1 MFGENA
7 IALTRPFNNG
17 LFKDLA
23 FFLYAQ
29 NSSNAGYFFIL
40 PLMALSIAGL
50 FKIRMHILTDFVI
63 WWIVVNIHNKI
74 YPTLTGGEFLLNQLL
89 FFNCFISD
97 KFVSKGNF
105 ISQLKICAH
114 NFGVMAVVIQVC
126 LVYFFAALAKLGDE
140 SWLSGT
146 AVLKAAQT
154 EQYSLHSIVMS
165 AEKFSW
171 LFILLNYIVFAY
183 QLLFPVLVWIKR
195 IKKPFLV
202 IGILIHLY
210 IAFVIGLV
218 SFGFVMILSYIY
230 FWPLLNHKGHKG
242 FSPL

>member
-7 IALTRPFNNG
+7 LALTRPFNNG

-29 NSSNAGYFFIL
+29 SNSNAGYFFIL
-40 PLMALSIAGL
+40 PLLVLCVAGL
-50 FKIRMHILTDFVI
+50 FKLRIHILTDLVI

-74 YPTLTGGEFLLNQLL
+74 YPTLTGGEFFLNQLL

-105 ISQLKICAH
+105 ISQLKICVH
-114 NFGVMAVVIQVC
+114 NFGVIAIIIQVC
-126 LVYFFAALAKLGDE
+126 MVYFFAALAKLGDE
-140 SWLSGT
+140 SWLNGT
-146 AVLKAAQT
+146 AVLKTAQV

-165 AEKFSW
+165 VEKFSW
-171 LFILLNYIVFAY
+171 LFIILNYIVFAY
-183 QLLFPVLVWIKR
+183 QLLFPVLVWIKK

-202 IGILIHLY
+202 IGILTHLY
-210 IAFVIGLV
+210 IAFVMGLM
-218 SFGFVMILSYIY
+218 SFGFIMILPYVY
-230 FWPLLNHKGHKG
+230 FWPALTTEEQRH
-242 FSPL
+242 